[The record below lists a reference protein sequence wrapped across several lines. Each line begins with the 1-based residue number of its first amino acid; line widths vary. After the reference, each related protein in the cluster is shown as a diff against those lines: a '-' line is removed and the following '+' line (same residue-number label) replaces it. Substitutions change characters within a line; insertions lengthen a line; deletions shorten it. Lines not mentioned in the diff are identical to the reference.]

1 MGQLC
6 DTEAVRMVRGLIEM
20 FIKIVTS
27 IAFETVKDYEA
38 EQKFKREN
46 DLTDWK
52 KIETT
57 ECTVYQKT
65 DRYFMTEEVQ

>member
-1 MGQLC
+1 
-6 DTEAVRMVRGLIEM
+6 M

-38 EQKFKREN
+38 EQKFKAEN